1 MGASFD
7 GCLADYLFVIG
18 KTMPLTSI
26 HIRRG
31 KSPEYHEALMEQV
44 YLSMYEALGTPE
56 GDKFMTITE
65 HEASCFNNS
74 GNHAGIER
82 SDDTVII
89 QITILAGRSVD
100 QKKALYAA
108 LAEKLGKDPGVRKED
123 IFVSLI
129 ECAKEDFSL
138 GNGIAQYA

>member
-1 MGASFD
+1 
-7 GCLADYLFVIG
+7 
-18 KTMPLTSI
+18 MPLTSI

-31 KSPEYHEALMEQV
+31 KPPEYHEALIEQT
-44 YLSMYEALGTPE
+44 YQAMHEALGTPE
-56 GDKFMTITE
+56 GDKFSTITE
-65 HEASCFNNS
+65 HDASCFNNS
-74 GNHAGIER
+74 GNHGGIER

-89 QITILAGRSVD
+89 QITILAGRTVD

-108 LAEKLGKDPGVRKED
+108 LAERLGKDPGVRKED
-123 IFVSLI
+123 IFVNLL